1 VSGQPAAFSLT
12 EALKRLGPVVAFYPS
27 VAKIVGIKEAIML
40 AQLVYWTP
48 RARNE
53 EGWIYKSAEEMEAE
67 TSLTYREQKRV
78 RESLRDQGLIEDRY
92 NREEHLVYFRV
103 IREAVD
109 RLMPGQGAYDRSS
122 DGHSTDRRMA
132 SDQSSGGTRPKVVSY
147 KEAEITSETTQRE
160 NMSAAR
166 STELL
171 DGILFATWWESYPRK
186 IDKPGCQ
193 RLWMALPVLDRAAA
207 FEGLE
212 LWSNS
217 AEWQEKQFI
226 PHPANFLKRRQWES
240 KPVEEANGDN
250 RRNRKAGAAVPA
262 TPGKY
267 DHLRPEQ
274 LS

>member
-1 VSGQPAAFSLT
+1 VSGQPSGFSLT
-12 EALKRLGPVVAFYPS
+12 DALKRLGPVVAFYPS

-48 RARNE
+48 RARDE
-53 EGWIYKSAEEMEAE
+53 DGWIYKTAEEMERE

-92 NREEHLVYFRV
+92 NREEHLIYFRV
-103 IREAVD
+103 IRKAVD
-109 RLMPGQGAYDRSS
+109 ALMPAQGAYDRSS

-132 SDQSSGGTRPKVVSY
+132 PDRSSDGTRPNVVSY
-147 KEAEITSETTQRE
+147 KETEITSETTQRE
-160 NMSAAR
+160 NLGTAR

-171 DGILFATWWESYPRK
+171 DWILFATWWESYPRK
-186 IDKPGCQ
+186 IDKLGCQ
-193 RLWMALPVLDRAAA
+193 RLWMALSVLDRAAA

-212 LWSNS
+212 AWSKS
-217 AEWQEKQFI
+217 AEWQDKKFI
-226 PHPANFLKRRQWES
+226 PHPANFLRRRQWES
-240 KPVEEANGDN
+240 KPVEEAHGDH